1 MSPLPNSA
9 RIHLWLERLNR
20 QAASPLTVADFCER
34 EGVSFP
40 SFYQWKRRL
49 SPRVESTSTHR
60 QSRRPSRGN
69 PAVAPQPRFTEL
81 VLSAA
86 PATASASLPSVSL
99 PSVSLPSVS
108 LPSVSLP
115 GGITISLGTQPE
127 MAALIID
134 RLLQHVTT
142 LHFSKGAAC

>member
-99 PSVSLPSVS
+99 PSVSLP
-108 LPSVSLP
+108 